1 MQTHKFK
8 SGDVVFQ
15 DSFCIAEDKSDG
27 EDIIQDSELSELE
40 KAELK
45 LEKRKRK
52 RSRDKQSNRQAK
64 RSKRRNIINY
74 FSSSSEDEAEILRK
88 QIKDESMLLK
98 QL

>member
-8 SGDVVFQ
+8 SGGDAVFQ

-27 EDIIQDSELSELE
+27 EDITRDSELSELE

-64 RSKRRNIINY
+64 RSKRKNIINY
-74 FSSSSEDEAEILRK
+74 FSSSSEDEAEVLRK
-88 QIKDESMLLK
+88 QIKDESLL
-98 QL
+98 LT